1 MMATLDRSVAFRL
14 YGGRAMLR
22 FPETPLSPSDNNSL
36 NPHAQISLPS
46 PDQLREEGELCGRP
60 RSLERKDGKADA
72 PKPLTETQKFERK
85 QGVTVQ
91 EKDGKYVY
99 TLKFNGQDKELLS
112 TDSNAKGLEKAEAE
126 LAKLKKDKIAELE
139 KVFKVSFSVDGEDV
153 LQQRVQKDDC
163 SYQYGNMIKARSPNI
178 AELYGIETAMY
189 KAQPSQLVQDG
200 SRGVK
205 FYFLTANYYKD
216 DPALAYHVH
225 QDKNGRPAVY
235 FEPGANEGK
244 PITEKDADRMK
255 QHQLYSIEAV
265 THHELMHNAQQNLNW
280 DTPREKEKWARKLG
294 WLPYEDPNTHETRWI
309 FTGKKDE
316 LYRRDQ
322 DHCKDAFKWCACGK
336 HGELQDDK
344 GKTVGK
350 VKDAKQFT
358 LDQVRDLAEVKPST
372 RYFVNPLE
380 MFAEGGMKYRINERR
395 RQELL
400 EESPRI
406 YDAVKEHDQQELNA
420 RYGKDNTGASNYI
433 RSSSGILV
441 KNTAEARAE
450 VQEFE
455 DKIRKAEKKK

>member
-1 MMATLDRSVAFRL
+1 MMARLDRSVVIRL
-14 YGGRAMLR
+14 YGGRTMFR
-22 FPETPLSPSDNNSL
+22 FPETTIDPSDKNLQVNF
-36 NPHAQISLPS
+36 PLPS

-60 RSLERKDGKADA
+60 RSLERKDDK
-72 PKPLTETQKFERK
+72 PETQKPLTETQKFEKK
-85 QGVTVQ
+85 QGVTVE

-99 TLKFNGQDKELLS
+99 ILKYDGKDKELLT
-112 TDSNAKGLEKAEAE
+112 TDANTKGLEKAEAE

-139 KVFKVSFSVDGEDV
+139 KTFKVNFSTDGEDV
-153 LQQRVQKDDC
+153 LQQRIQQANC
-163 SYQYGNMIKARSPNI
+163 SYVYGGMIKARSPNL
-178 AELYGIETAMY
+178 AELYGIESAMY

-200 SRGVK
+200 TRGVK

-225 QDKNGRPAVY
+225 QDKNGRASVY

-255 QHQLYSIEAV
+255 QHHLYSIEAV

-280 DTPREKEKWARKLG
+280 STPKEKEKWARKLG
-294 WLPYEDPNTHETRWI
+294 WLPYEDPNTHETKWI

-344 GKTVGK
+344 GQTVAK

-358 LDQVRDLAEVKPST
+358 LDQIRDLAEVKPST

-400 EESPRI
+400 EESPRL
-406 YDAVKEHDQQELNA
+406 YDAVKEHDQHELNI
-420 RYGKDNTGASNYI
+420 RYGKDNTGAPNYI
-433 RSSSGILV
+433 RSVSGILV
-441 KNTAEARAE
+441 KNTAEARTAI
-450 VQEFE
+450 QEFE